1 MNLAAD
7 HKQKALMKKGKL
19 PNPKVQREEFGNN
32 KGKGKLTP
40 LSANHWSHHYLQTS
54 PEADNYGLLPYIMDT
69 LYCMHIFKV
78 NF

>member
-19 PNPKVQREEFGNN
+19 LNPKVQREEFGNN

-40 LSANHWSHHYLQTS
+40 PSDKHWFDHYLQTS
-54 PEADNYGLLPYIMDT
+54 PEADNYGHHEYIV
-69 LYCMHIFKV
+69 LNAYF
-78 NF
+78 